1 MKKALR
7 LKDKYLLLYADYTL
21 FSMVNEES
29 SEALKNVLDLSHELQ
44 SNTRQL

>member
-1 MKKALR
+1 MIKVLR
-7 LKDKYLLLYADYTL
+7 LKDKLLSLYAEYTQVG
-21 FSMVNEES
+21 MIQEES